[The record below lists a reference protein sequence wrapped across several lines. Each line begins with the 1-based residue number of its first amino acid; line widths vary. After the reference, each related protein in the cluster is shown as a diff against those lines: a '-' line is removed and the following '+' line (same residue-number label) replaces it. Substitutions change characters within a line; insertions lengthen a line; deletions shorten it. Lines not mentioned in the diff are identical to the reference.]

1 MLVQGEVRWSWLA
14 VSCCLLLG
22 ACWGPAEGQS
32 GTTAAGAVP
41 DFFWDWELQGSGGS
55 AATPS
60 PSPALL
66 QQLFQ
71 ALPTMAADSPFVTE
85 TPGQP
90 AANCTQRFWLPS
102 ASQVCWEEVA
112 GPEEFARSRLLVLQ
126 NRAAL
131 QAVSTSTSTSTS
143 SGEEAR
149 AEVEGDT
156 PVPYGQRVR
165 EELRGAEVD
174 HRSMSETMGVM
185 QEVFTSLE
193 EKRREGTEQRVFLS
207 VRQHLTSAWDS
218 IHGRENMADHL
229 EHQLSL
235 LE

>member
-1 MLVQGEVRWSWLA
+1 MSFTRHDPSSHFLPHAASVEMLVQGEVRWSWLA

-32 GTTAAGAVP
+32 GTTAAGSVP

-55 AATPS
+55 AAP
-60 PSPALL
+60 PPALFRE
-66 QQLFQ
+66 LFQ
-71 ALPTMAADSPFVTE
+71 ALPTAAADSPFVTE

-90 AANCTQRFWLPS
+90 PANCTQRFWLPS
-102 ASQVCWEEVA
+102 ASRVCWEEVA
-112 GPEEFARSRLLVLQ
+112 EPEEFARSRLMVLQ

-131 QAVSTSTSTSTS
+131 QAVSTSTSTSSSASIS
-143 SGEEAR
+143 SGAEAR

-156 PVPYGQRVR
+156 PVPYAQQVR

-193 EKRREGTEQRVFLS
+193 EKRREGTEQRVFL
-207 VRQHLTSAWDS
+207 R
-218 IHGRENMADHL
+218 
-229 EHQLSL
+229 
-235 LE
+235 